1 MMKKVLVIFFASV
14 MISGLAVGSAFAAH
28 EQGMMI
34 DGSLSLATE
43 TVSGSG
49 TTVGL
54 GAGLS
59 VDISDRVHLSD
70 KKAKLQLRGDINY
83 YNWDYDVFGI
93 NLSVTRV
100 PVFVGGRYFLPI
112 QGSSKV
118 DVYVEGGL
126 ELSFDNV
133 ETALPFGIGK
143 VSSSDINLGVTPGVG
158 IEFPLQNNLVLG
170 ANARYHLITD
180 SYMTLAVSLG
190 YRF

>member
-1 MMKKVLVIFFASV
+1 MMKKVFVIVFTAA
-14 MISGLAVGSAFAAH
+14 MIFILNIGSAFAAH

-59 VDISDRVHLSD
+59 MDISDRVHLSD

-100 PVFVGGRYFLPI
+100 PIFVGGRYFLPI

-133 ETALPFGIGK
+133 ETAVPFFGK
-143 VSSSDINLGVTPGVG
+143 VSESDINLGVTPGVG
-158 IEFPLQNNLVLG
+158 IEIPLQNSLVLG
-170 ANARYHLITD
+170 ANARYHLISD
-180 SYMTLAVSLG
+180 SYMTLGVSLG

>member
-1 MMKKVLVIFFASV
+1 MKKVFAIV
-14 MISGLAVGSAFAAH
+14 FTAAMILTLNIGSAFAAH
-28 EQGMMI
+28 AQGVTI

-49 TTVGL
+49 TTAGIGVGL
-54 GAGLS
+54 S
-59 VDISDRVHLSD
+59 MDISDRVHLSD
-70 KKAKLQLRGDINY
+70 KRAKLQLRGDITY
-83 YNWDYDVFGI
+83 YNWDYDVLGI

-112 QGSSKV
+112 QDNSKV

-158 IEFPLQNNLVLG
+158 IEFPLQSNLVLG
-170 ANARYHLITD
+170 ANARYHLISD
-180 SYMTLAVSLG
+180 SYMTFAVSLG